1 MPTQTFRPIQIARPK
16 RAKSNSALTPK
27 LTVVSDQKGVPGKSL
42 LTDRTDMTPSVTP
55 SQSVTPAAPVS
66 GPAVKSPRLSRLR
79 IPSKASSLWARA
91 AMPAPSADSSPS
103 GLVSSAT
110 LASLAAPAVST
121 APAMGTAAAI
131 GAAPAASVLPET
143 PARQHGLHLT
153 RRGRLVFIG
162 LPIMLTAAA
171 ALTLLAFFTAPA
183 MASSGAPEVTR
194 TIQVSVAAGESLWEL
209 AEEFA
214 PERDPR
220 DVVADIMELNNLSD
234 ASIPVGIQLYIPV
247 EG

>member
-1 MPTQTFRPIQIARPK
+1 M
-16 RAKSNSALTPK
+16 
-27 LTVVSDQKGVPGKSL
+27 
-42 LTDRTDMTPSVTP
+42 
-55 SQSVTPAAPVS
+55 
-66 GPAVKSPRLSRLR
+66 
-79 IPSKASSLWARA
+79 
-91 AMPAPSADSSPS
+91 
-103 GLVSSAT
+103 
-110 LASLAAPAVST
+110 
-121 APAMGTAAAI
+121 
-131 GAAPAASVLPET
+131 
-143 PARQHGLHLT
+143 
-153 RRGRLVFIG
+153 FIG

-234 ASIPVGIQLYIPV
+234 ASLPVGIQLYIPV

>member
-1 MPTQTFRPIQIARPK
+1 MPTQTFRPKQIARPK

-27 LTVVSDQKGVPGKSL
+27 LTVVSDQKVVPGKSL
-42 LTDRTDMTPSVTP
+42 LTDRTDM
-55 SQSVTPAAPVS
+55 SQRTLIPGQPVVPVAPVS
-66 GPAVKSPRLSRLR
+66 GPTMKSPRFSRLR
-79 IPSKASSLWARA
+79 FPSKASSLWARA
-91 AMPAPSADSSPS
+91 ETSAPSANSSPS
-103 GLVSSAT
+103 VLVSSAA
-110 LASLAAPAVST
+110 LASLAAPA
-121 APAMGTAAAI
+121 
-131 GAAPAASVLPET
+131 ASVPPET
-143 PARQHGLHLT
+143 PARPHGLHLT

-171 ALTLLAFFTAPA
+171 ALTLIAFFTAPA

>member
-16 RAKSNSALTPK
+16 RAKSTSAVTPK
-27 LTVVSDQKGVPGKSL
+27 LTVVSGQKVVPGKNL
-42 LTDRTDMTPSVTP
+42 LTDRTDVAERTLVP
-55 SQSVTPAAPVS
+55 SQAASVGQA
-66 GPAVKSPRLSRLR
+66 AVKSPRLSRLR
-79 IPSKASSLWARA
+79 FPSKVPSLWTRGGT
-91 AMPAPSADSSPS
+91 PVPSANPS
-103 GLVSSAT
+103 LSVPVSSAA
-110 LASLAAPAVST
+110 LAPLAAPADSS
-121 APAMGTAAAI
+121 APAVSRAWAV
-131 GAAPAASVLPET
+131 GAAQAASVLPKA
-143 PARQHGLHLT
+143 PARPHGLHLT

-194 TIQVSVAAGESLWEL
+194 TVQVSVAAGESLWEL

-220 DVVADIMELNNLSD
+220 EVVADIMELNNLSN
-234 ASIPVGIQLYIPV
+234 ASIRAGIQLYIPV